1 MKKRLLCLLLILLVL
16 PVYAFSDGREG
27 TSNYLYTLHREP
39 VAAPPAY
46 TLAYSLTARD
56 YPDMD
61 GLDGMVD
68 AYVTEDAVYILC
80 AKRLVVLNHDLSFR
94 CMVKTVT
101 GEDGTGTDL
110 DACSGITVT
119 VDGDI
124 YITQSEKSRI
134 LHLNPDYTL
143 KRIMERP
150 VIVGYENVK
159 YRPTKMVVDNAGRL
173 YVISKGMY
181 EGILELNADGT
192 FTRFFGVNEVKFT
205 PWQLLWRVFSTR
217 EQRARQSLW
226 LPSDFTNLCID
237 QDGFLFATLLG
248 SEQETVKR
256 LNAKGEN
263 IIKVPT
269 QQPYPSGDLWVNQ
282 SGFGI
287 PTGPSQFIAVDTNDC
302 GVYICLDS
310 TRSRVFAYN
319 EDHSLLF
326 VFGGPGD
333 REGYFRNP
341 VDIAFIGD
349 NILVLDAL
357 AQSIEIFSPT
367 LYGQAL
373 MNAVRSQYRYGYE
386 TAAEYWQETLL
397 YNHNFNLAY
406 SGIGRMLLR
415 AGRYE
420 EAMEYLKKGE
430 DRVYYDKAYEK
441 VRTATMRRYFVPA
454 VAAAAAILILI
465 LVLRLVFRKKK
476 DRNPEDR
483 PSAPAPRWSPA
494 WFRETFLGFP
504 FRLLLRPFKRFD
516 EMKFE
521 HRGSYLFAF
530 TVLFLESLT
539 AVMSYVYT
547 GFLINYNDI
556 YRVNSL
562 YLALTVL
569 FPVGLF
575 VLGNWCV
582 TTLLDGKGRLG
593 EIFQVT
599 MYAIFPMCLLQLL
612 GLLLSNVL
620 VLDEMVIVTALTAI
634 GGVLFFVYLFIGLA
648 VVHEYGFGR
657 CIGCLLLTLLAMMV
671 LVFILMLLFALVSD
685 VVDFVTVLS
694 KELMLKFF

>member
-1 MKKRLLCLLLILLVL
+1 MKKRMLCLLLLLLVL
-16 PVYAFSDGREG
+16 PVPSPADGRTG
-27 TSNYLYTLHREP
+27 SSNYLYTMHREP
-39 VAAPPAY
+39 VSAPPAY

-56 YPDMD
+56 YEGID

-68 AYVTEDAVYILC
+68 AFVTGDAVYILC

-94 CMVKTVT
+94 CAVRTVA
-101 GEDGTGTDL
+101 GEDGTQTEL
-110 DACSGITVT
+110 DACSGVTVT
-119 VDGDI
+119 PRGDI

-134 LHLNPDYTL
+134 LHLNPDFTL
-143 KRIMERP
+143 NRVMERP
-150 VIVGYENVK
+150 QITGYENVK

-181 EGILELNADGT
+181 EGILELNADGS

-217 EQRARQSLW
+217 EQRSRQSLW

-248 SEQETVKR
+248 SEQETIKR
-256 LNAKGEN
+256 LNARGEN
-263 IIKVPT
+263 IIKVPD
-269 QQPYPSGDLWVNQ
+269 QQAYPSGDLWFNQ

-287 PTGPSQFIAVDTNDC
+287 PTGPSQFISVDTNDC

-357 AQSIEIFSPT
+357 SQSIEIFSPT

-373 MNAVRSQYRYGYE
+373 MNAVRSQYQYGYE
-386 TAAEYWQETLL
+386 TAAGYWQETLR

-441 VRTATMRRYFVPA
+441 VRTAAIRENFVLGTGIA
-454 VAAAAAILILI
+454 LGLVILIA
-465 LVLRLVFRKKK
+465 VLRLLRKKK
-476 DRNPEDR
+476 G
-483 PSAPAPRWSPA
+483 SARTPHTVPKGLK
-494 WFRETFLGFP
+494 WFKETFLVFP
-504 FRLLLRPFKRFD
+504 FRLLTRPFKRFD

-521 HRGSYLFAF
+521 RRGSYAFAF
-530 TVLFLESLT
+530 SVLVLESLT
-539 AVMSYVYT
+539 AVMGYVYT

-582 TTLLDGKGRLG
+582 TTLLDGKGKLG

-612 GLLLSNVL
+612 CLLLSNVL

-634 GGVLFFVYLFIGLA
+634 GGVLFSVYLFIGLA
-648 VVHEYGFGR
+648 VVHEYSFGR
-657 CIGCLLLTLLAMMV
+657 CIGSLILTLLAMMV

-685 VVDFVTVLS
+685 VVDFITVLS

>member
-1 MKKRLLCLLLILLVL
+1 MKKALSLLLILLFL
-16 PVYAFSDGREG
+16 PLPALADGQDG
-27 TSNYLYTLHREP
+27 TSNYLYTLHGEP

-46 TLAYSLTARD
+46 TLAYSLVARD
-56 YPDMD
+56 YPE
-61 GLDGMVD
+61 LDALDNMVD
-68 AYVTEDAVYILC
+68 AYVSPDAVYILC

-94 CMVKTVT
+94 AVLSAYKDA
-101 GEDGTGTDL
+101 DGKEQGL
-110 DACSGITVT
+110 DACSGVT
-119 VDGDI
+119 VAPGGDI
-124 YITQSEKSRI
+124 YITQSENSRI
-134 LHLNPDYTL
+134 LHFGPDFSL
-143 KRIMERP
+143 IRVMERP
-150 VIVGYENVK
+150 EIVGYENVK
-159 YRPTKMVVDNAGRL
+159 YRPTKMVVDTAGRL

-181 EGILELNADGT
+181 EGILELNGDGT

-256 LNAKGEN
+256 LNAKGQN

-269 QQPYPSGDLWVNQ
+269 QQPYPSGDEWFNQ

-319 EDHSLLF
+319 EDHNLLF

-373 MNAVRSQYRYGYE
+373 MNAVRCQYQYGYE
-386 TAAEYWQETLL
+386 TAAEYWREALS
-397 YNHNFNLAY
+397 YNHNLTLAY

-441 VRTATMRRYFVPA
+441 VRTATLRQYFVPG
-454 VAAAAAILILI
+454 AAALAGLII
-465 LVLRLVFRKKK
+465 
-476 DRNPEDR
+476 
-483 PSAPAPRWSPA
+483 
-494 WFRETFLGFP
+494 
-504 FRLLLRPFKRFD
+504 
-516 EMKFE
+516 
-521 HRGSYLFAF
+521 
-530 TVLFLESLT
+530 
-539 AVMSYVYT
+539 
-547 GFLINYNDI
+547 
-556 YRVNSL
+556 
-562 YLALTVL
+562 
-569 FPVGLF
+569 
-575 VLGNWCV
+575 
-582 TTLLDGKGRLG
+582 
-593 EIFQVT
+593 
-599 MYAIFPMCLLQLL
+599 
-612 GLLLSNVL
+612 
-620 VLDEMVIVTALTAI
+620 
-634 GGVLFFVYLFIGLA
+634 
-648 VVHEYGFGR
+648 
-657 CIGCLLLTLLAMMV
+657 LLAA
-671 LVFILMLLFALVSD
+671 FGYARR
-685 VVDFVTVLS
+685 
-694 KELMLKFF
+694 KRKGANAA